1 MITRYLPDLEN
12 SSVSFLEDF
21 LFVIKF
27 FGPVVA
33 FMRVHFNIY
42 FNINDAS
49 PRPSVFPRS
58 HKSFE
63 PGSNDLR
70 GLSYQVSEI
79 IYIGIG
85 TPKTKIFENDADSFA
100 TRLDETR

>member
-1 MITRYLPDLEN
+1 MLFFFHGLQLSRGLKFLSNILNIYSLIINIIYRERIDITYKKEYIGLITRYLPDLEN

-42 FNINDAS
+42 FNINDA
-49 PRPSVFPRS
+49 
-58 HKSFE
+58 
-63 PGSNDLR
+63 
-70 GLSYQVSEI
+70 
-79 IYIGIG
+79 
-85 TPKTKIFENDADSFA
+85 TTKCLA
-100 TRLDETR
+100 